1 MEETLIYHF
10 SPIYGQIIT
19 DKFHRRSIK
28 VTLFLKKHIKIF
40 LKKLLTYHHNAPLAN
55 FIYIYLTIT
64 ISQAK
69 T

>member
-40 LKKLLTYHHNAPLAN
+40 
-55 FIYIYLTIT
+55 
-64 ISQAK
+64 
-69 T
+69 